1 MQPTQ
6 LEVVETVTKTIGS
19 LALASPYLR
28 RLRVAET
35 IDALTTR
42 GKQRAVSTGQVVEV
56 LILNR
61 LAVRPT
67 PISKLGAWAAGQAIA
82 EVYGLAAEALNDD
95 RLGRALDELHP
106 HLADAWAAIVLAGA
120 EAYGLRLHQLHTDV
134 TRLAF
139 EGAYEDVPATS
150 GDGQPLPRITHG
162 YTGRQDPSRK
172 QLTVSLTVTADG
184 GLPAWYRVA
193 DGNADDTRAYLAHLT
208 ALREQL
214 HLDAPLVVGDS
225 KLITQANLLGFCRA
239 GARFIGPAGLSETDR
254 ATLRALWAAGL
265 PWHRLDP
272 APPGAPPTPGRYW
285 GLERPETL
293 PDPERGRSYA
303 LRRLYVQSLDDR
315 RAARHQRAKDLARA
329 RRALWAIKHRLR
341 HPAYRDPAFVARKVA
356 AAVAKVERY
365 LQAELVASAE
375 GLDVRWRLD
384 RQRLREDAQF
394 DGLYCLLTN
403 QPRAAAGRRAVFRAY
418 KDQSAVEGRFRVLKQ
433 PPIQVRPLWL
443 HQPRRL
449 ESLVFV
455 IMVALLLFALI
466 EREARRVVR
475 ASGQPFAGVRAEG
488 RDTLPVTATCLLEL
502 FAPLTVVK
510 QQLRL
515 AGEVVDLV
523 TPATLSPPQ
532 AQVLARLGLPRPN
545 EYLHATVTCHPAEG
559 CGK

>member
-1 MQPTQ
+1 MQ
-6 LEVVETVTKTIGS
+6 LEVVQTVTKTIGS
-19 LALASPYLR
+19 LALAYPYLR

-35 IDALTTR
+35 IDALTTS
-42 GKQRAVSTGQVVEV
+42 GKRRAVSTGRVVEV

-61 LAVRPT
+61 LTVRPT
-67 PISKLGAWAAGQAIA
+67 PISKISAWAAAQAIE
-82 EVYGLAAEALNDD
+82 EVYGLAADALNDD

-120 EAYGLRLHQLHTDV
+120 QAYGLRLHQLHTDV

-139 EGAYEDVPATS
+139 EGAYDDVPAAS
-150 GDGQPLPRITHG
+150 GDGRPLPRIAHG
-162 YTGRQDPSRK
+162 FTGRQDPSRT
-172 QLTVSLTVTADG
+172 QLTVSLTVAADG

-193 DGNADDTRAYLAHLT
+193 DGNADDTRAYLAHLA
-208 ALREQL
+208 ALCEKL
-214 HLDAPLVVGDS
+214 HLDRPLVVGDS
-225 KLITQANLLGFCRA
+225 KLITRANLLGFCRV
-239 GARFIGPAGLSETDR
+239 GARFIGPVGLTEPDR
-254 ATLRALWAAGL
+254 AALRALWAAGV
-265 PWHRLDP
+265 PWRRLDP
-272 APPGAPPTPGRYW
+272 PAPGAPPTPGRYW

-293 PDPERGRSYA
+293 PDPARGASYA
-303 LRRLYVQSLDDR
+303 LRRLFVQSLADR

-329 RRALWAIKHRLR
+329 RRALWTIKHRLR
-341 HPAYRDPAFVARKVA
+341 HPAYRDPAVVARKVA

-365 LQAELVASAE
+365 LHAEVVATA
-375 GLDVRWRLD
+375 GGPDVRWRLD

-403 QPRAAAGRRAVFRAY
+403 QPGAVAGRRAVFRAY
-418 KDQSAVEGRFRVLKQ
+418 KDQSQVEGRFRGLKQ
-433 PPIQVRPLWL
+433 PPLQVRPLWL

-455 IMVALLLFALI
+455 VLVALFLFALI

-475 ASGQPFAGVRAEG
+475 ESGRVFSGVRAEG
-488 RDTLPVTATCLLEL
+488 RDKLTITATCLVEL

-510 QQLRL
+510 QHLRL
-515 AGEVVDLV
+515 AGEVVELV

-532 AQVLARLGLPRPN
+532 AQVLARLGLPPPN
-545 EYLHATVTCHPAEG
+545 EYLHATVTCHPAER